1 MDFEFCGGVG
11 AERAR
16 PRAFL
21 WRGGAFSTLISFW
34 ILKMCY
40 FSFLLRFLAGFCGE
54 NLLVFRALHN
64 IKNYD
69 K

>member
-1 MDFEFCGGVG
+1 MDFDFCGGVG

-16 PRAFL
+16 PRASRISCGPFP
-21 WRGGAFSTLISFW
+21 TLISFW